1 MGNID
6 AFKSRRRKPLKLQ
19 KNKFLS
25 GSKKML
31 NEIKK
36 SILSGIMI
44 SVGGTVYLS
53 CVSQNLS
60 WLGAFLF
67 SAGLYTICQYGFN
80 LYTGKVGYIAL
91 HFKDYKYTGLVI
103 LILTFNL
110 LTTYILGLLLKNVF
124 PQIVEPAKNI
134 FSAKLEKSFIQ
145 LFVSGIYCGLL
156 MFLAVDTWKNGSKIG
171 CFIFIPVF
179 ILSGFDHSVANSF
192 YNGVANGLSDAFT
205 VKNLMIFVSVIL
217 GNALGGMIIPLL
229 NRTWKK
235 S

>member
-1 MGNID
+1 
-6 AFKSRRRKPLKLQ
+6 
-19 KNKFLS
+19 
-25 GSKKML
+25 ML

-124 PQIVEPAKNI
+124 PLPPSHI
-134 FSAKLEKSFIQ
+134 
-145 LFVSGIYCGLL
+145 
-156 MFLAVDTWKNGSKIG
+156 
-171 CFIFIPVF
+171 
-179 ILSGFDHSVANSF
+179 
-192 YNGVANGLSDAFT
+192 
-205 VKNLMIFVSVIL
+205 
-217 GNALGGMIIPLL
+217 
-229 NRTWKK
+229 
-235 S
+235 